1 MFGKGAPGTKRLC
14 ALYALNA
21 AALGLWSVN
30 FPSVLKAHGL
40 ESLVP
45 YTFACNATAAL
56 LSPLAVGAL
65 ADQRMAP
72 ERVLRLLGLGTMFF
86 LGLLFFGIQQ
96 HWGPGWVW
104 ALAQI
109 HALWSVPTFGLTTSL
124 VMSRLSKPKEQFGPV
139 RIWATLGWMGAC
151 LMVSWVL
158 HADTSVTSGYAACVV
173 WAITVGMTFAL
184 PYKERLHLPKPRRTV
199 KEIMGLDALPL
210 LRHPDHIVVF
220 VSAGL
225 LNMALAA
232 FYPFTVLHLADHG
245 IQQVTAAMSLGQVTE
260 IIAMLA
266 LSSIITRIRLK
277 WIFLAGIAFGV
288 LRYALFALDNV
299 PALLLGIFLHGFCFT
314 LFFVTAQIY
323 LEQRIPG
330 EMRARAQALL
340 TLMMGGFGNLFGY
353 LGTGWWRKYC
363 QSTSPDGALTTTA
376 WSTFWIGMTLLT
388 LGVFV
393 FFALAYQGRKRGV
406 GTDEGESHY
415 GGHEKM

>member
-1 MFGKGAPGTKRLC
+1 M
-14 ALYALNA
+14 
-21 AALGLWSVN
+21 
-30 FPSVLKAHGL
+30 
-40 ESLVP
+40 
-45 YTFACNATAAL
+45 
-56 LSPLAVGAL
+56 VGA
-65 ADQRMAP
+65 
-72 ERVLRLLGLGTMFF
+72 
-86 LGLLFFGIQQ
+86 
-96 HWGPGWVW
+96 HVW
-104 ALAQI
+104 AHHQPGDVAIEQAQGAVRSRADLG
-109 HALWSVPTFGLTTSL
+109 HA
-124 VMSRLSKPKEQFGPV
+124 
-139 RIWATLGWMGAC
+139 GWMGAC

-158 HADTSVTSGYAACVV
+158 HADTSVISGYAACVV

-199 KEIMGLDALPL
+199 KEILGLDALPL

-323 LEQRIPG
+323 LEQRIPCK
-330 EMRARAQALL
+330 MRARAQALL

-353 LGTGWWRKYC
+353 LGTGWWRRYC
-363 QSTSPDGALTTTA
+363 QSTSPDGAITSTA
-376 WSTFWIGMTLLT
+376 WSTFWIGMTLVT

-393 FFALAYQGRKRGV
+393 FFALAYQGRKRGA
-406 GTDEGESHY
+406 GGEGHGE
-415 GGHEKM
+415 EV